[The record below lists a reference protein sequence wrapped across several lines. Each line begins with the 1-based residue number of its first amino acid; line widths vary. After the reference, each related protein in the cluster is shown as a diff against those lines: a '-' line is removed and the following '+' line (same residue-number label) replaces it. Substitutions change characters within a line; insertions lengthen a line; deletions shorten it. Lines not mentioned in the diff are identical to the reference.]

1 MTTNAWETVLCMLY
15 IHILLTIQLQEGRI
29 AALDMVRHLLRR
41 LPVPLLDEHA
51 HLFFLALAVR
61 LVGDESHKCRA
72 AAGAAISAQLPRL
85 SSEVFQQLLDYVM
98 RWFGMAAATTAT
110 TATAASD
117 TDSALLQAVDTSPEA
132 NKRRGLHKTAAV
144 CAGLFVQARPD
155 LLRRGDALPALLR
168 ALSAALPL
176 EVSKLRAAAVDASAA
191 DGDASS
197 ATAVGVTHPWECV
210 YHAAVCL
217 ERVLAALPAACDA
230 LLLQSSVQPTSSSNR
245 SSSSSSSSLA
255 AAAAA
260 AEPITALEGLC
271 ACLLYPHAWV
281 RLACARAWGVYL
293 SRRDPIT
300 LAPPGQRPVSKPAVG
315 TAVGH
320 GGEFLREKGG
330 PFRLCKQTAA
340 QLDRTGVDAQLLDQA
355 VKNLVW
361 VVRAMHANPELC
373 YIAPAAT
380 TATATAAS
388 AAAAAATVSS
398 GASSGKRAVVV
409 ARSGRNGQP
418 KRQQNGTTATTT
430 AASAAASTNG
440 SATAIAAD
448 GDSSD
453 EGSDDSDG
461 AESASDVGSD
471 NEEGDAPDACE
482 SSPAT
487 VEKAVGQEPLQ
498 QRDPLVW
505 IFHRMSF
512 MGRAKGDAR
521 RRAVFKW
528 FAAMGAALPVPV
540 VARFLPHMLTP
551 LRRCALDAA
560 ANDIGGADEG
570 DVVMTNNSSAAA
582 VAGEAAAGVA
592 PVADLAAEV
601 RTSTYMIHL
610 DCV

>member
-1 MTTNAWETVLCMLY
+1 
-15 IHILLTIQLQEGRI
+15 
-29 AALDMVRHLLRR
+29 MVRHLLRR

-61 LVGDESHKCRA
+61 LVGDESQKCRA
-72 AAGAAISAQLPRL
+72 AAGAAISVQLPRL

-98 RWFGMAAATTAT
+98 RWFGTAATAATTAT
-110 TATAASD
+110 NSD
-117 TDSALLQAVDTSPEA
+117 ADSALLQAVDTSPEA

-176 EVSKLRAAAVDASAA
+176 EVSKLRAAAVDATAT
-191 DGDASS
+191 DGDNSS
-197 ATAVGVTHPWECV
+197 TAAAAGVTHPWECV

-217 ERVLAALPAACDA
+217 ERVLAALPAACDT
-230 LLLQSSVQPTSSSNR
+230 LLLQQSSVQPTSSSNIP
-245 SSSSSSSSLA
+245 SSTAAA

-260 AEPITALEGLC
+260 AESITALEGLC

-300 LAPPGQRPVSKPAVG
+300 LAPPGQRPVNKLTVG
-315 TAVGH
+315 TAVGKAVKP

-373 YIAPAAT
+373 YIAPAA
-380 TATATAAS
+380 ATASAS
-388 AAAAAATVSS
+388 ADGSS
-398 GASSGKRAVVV
+398 GERAVVV
-409 ARSGRNGQP
+409 ARSGRKAQS
-418 KRQQNGTTATTT
+418 KQQNGTTT
-430 AASAAASTNG
+430 AATAASTNG
-440 SATAIAAD
+440 CATANAD

-453 EGSDDSDG
+453 DSSDDSDG
-461 AESASDVGSD
+461 AESASDVDSD
-471 NEEGDAPDACE
+471 NEEGDTSVAGE
-482 SSPAT
+482 SPPTA
-487 VEKAVGQEPLQ
+487 VETAVGQEEPQQ

-540 VARFLPHMLTP
+540 VTRFLPHMLTP

-570 DVVMTNNSSAAA
+570 DVVMTNTNNNSSA
-582 VAGEAAAGVA
+582 VTGEAAAGVA

-601 RTSTYMIHL
+601 CINTYMIHL
-610 DCV
+610 NCLLTEHSTCA

>member
-1 MTTNAWETVLCMLY
+1 VLASSAKSSTLY
-15 IHILLTIQLQEGRI
+15 NIHCITCILLLHKTIQEGRI

-61 LVGDESHKCRA
+61 LVGDESQKCRA

-85 SSEVFQQLLDYVM
+85 SGEVFQQLLDYVM
-98 RWFGMAAATTAT
+98 RWFGTT
-110 TATAASD
+110 TATADATLTTASSS

-176 EVSKLRAAAVDASAA
+176 EVSKLRAAAVDASTADADSSSTAA
-191 DGDASS
+191 A
-197 ATAVGVTHPWECV
+197 AAGVTHPWECV

-230 LLLQSSVQPTSSSNR
+230 LLLQQSSVQPTSSSNGT
-245 SSSSSSSSLA
+245 SSSA
-255 AAAAA
+255 ATTAVAAAAA

-300 LAPPGQRPVSKPAVG
+300 LAPPGQKPVSKAVGKAVG
-315 TAVGH
+315 TAV
-320 GGEFLREKGG
+320 EFLREKGG

-373 YIAPAAT
+373 YIAPAAAVT
-380 TATATAAS
+380 EATI
-388 AAAAAATVSS
+388 
-398 GASSGKRAVVV
+398 ASSETAVVV
-409 ARSGRNGQP
+409 ARSGRKGSA
-418 KRQQNGTTATTT
+418 KQQNGSTATAA
-430 AASAAASTNG
+430 AASANGG
-440 SATAIAAD
+440 SAAAD
-448 GDSSD
+448 DDDSSD
-453 EGSDDSDG
+453 NGSVSDG
-461 AESASDVGSD
+461 AGSASDVDSD
-471 NEEGDAPDACE
+471 NDQGDSPAGDAPTTT
-482 SSPAT
+482 T
-487 VEKAVGQEPLQ
+487 VDEPTVAVEPQQQQQQ

-570 DVVMTNNSSAAA
+570 DVVMTNSSSSSSTA

-601 RTSTYMIHL
+601 HTNTSIL
-610 DCV
+610 Q

>member
-1 MTTNAWETVLCMLY
+1 MTHTLLLLY
-15 IHILLTIQLQEGRI
+15 TTQQEGRI

-61 LVGDESHKCRA
+61 LVGDESQKCRA

-98 RWFGMAAATTAT
+98 RWFGTAAATVTT
-110 TATAASD
+110 TATAGSD

-176 EVSKLRAAAVDASAA
+176 EVSKLRAAAVDASAT
-191 DGDASS
+191 DGDNSS
-197 ATAVGVTHPWECV
+197 TAAAAGVTHPWECV

-230 LLLQSSVQPTSSSNR
+230 LLLQQSSVQPTPSNNR
-245 SSSSSSSSLA
+245 SSTSSSTA
-255 AAAAA
+255 AAAAV

-300 LAPPGQRPVSKPAVG
+300 LAPPGQRPVNKLTVGKAVEPS
-315 TAVGH
+315 
-320 GGEFLREKGG
+320 GEFLREKGG

-373 YIAPAAT
+373 YIAPAA
-380 TATATAAS
+380 ATAS
-388 AAAAAATVSS
+388 ADGSS
-398 GASSGKRAVVV
+398 GERAVVV
-409 ARSGRNGQP
+409 ARSGRKGQA
-418 KRQQNGTTATTT
+418 KQQQNGTAATTT
-430 AASAAASTNG
+430 AVITASANGSTTG
-440 SATAIAAD
+440 SATAAAD

-453 EGSDDSDG
+453 DSSDDDNDD
-461 AESASDVGSD
+461 ADSASDVDTD
-471 NEEGDAPDACE
+471 NEEGDAPATGE
-482 SSPAT
+482 SPPTA
-487 VEKAVGQEPLQ
+487 VEAVEAAVGQEEPQQ

-570 DVVMTNNSSAAA
+570 DVVMTNSSSSTAAA
-582 VAGEAAAGVA
+582 VAGEAVTGVA

-601 RTSTYMIHL
+601 HTLAFTCHISIVVQHL
-610 DCV
+610 YHEC